1 MVKLRLR
8 RKGRTHLP
16 MYDIVAVDSRKKR
29 DSDFIER
36 LGFYNPHT
44 QPSTFKVN
52 NERAIYWL
60 NVGAQPTDMVRKI
73 LSYEGALLERSLRFK
88 GVSEEEIAK
97 RVEEHK
103 EKTAKNY
110 FRLKEQRKK
119 REAAREARRIQAEKE
134 AAAAAAAAEAAAKE
148 AEEKAAAEAAAAAA
162 EGEAPA
168 ETPAE

>member
-134 AAAAAAAAEAAAKE
+134 AAEAAAKE

>member
-88 GVSEEEIAK
+88 DVSEEEIAK

-134 AAAAAAAAEAAAKE
+134 AAEAAAKE